1 MLLLDTHVL
10 LWWLQDSRKL
20 GAQARDAIARP
31 GTMVFVSA
39 ATAWEIAI
47 KVRLG
52 RLDLGEPPAVCL
64 PRELAR
70 SAFESL
76 AITPAH
82 ALAVADLPPLHSDPF
97 DRLLVTQA
105 RLEHLRLV
113 TGDAVLSGYD
123 VPTLDART

>member
-20 GAQARDAIARP
+20 RAQARRGDCA
-31 GTMVFVSA
+31 
-39 ATAWEIAI
+39 
-47 KVRLG
+47 
-52 RLDLGEPPAVCL
+52 
-64 PRELAR
+64 PRN
-70 SAFESL
+70 
-76 AITPAH
+76 
-82 ALAVADLPPLHSDPF
+82 
-97 DRLLVTQA
+97 LLVTQA